1 LIEKNSRKILL
12 YSCEA
17 LLRDLTR
24 LMIQAVAKGDPGD
37 LNTDA
42 ARNAAAVTPV
52 SDVAGSSASHALCEQ
67 FNALFS
73 HP

>member
-1 LIEKNSRKILL
+1 MIEKGLRKILH
-12 YSCEA
+12 YNCAA

-24 LMIQAVAKGDPGD
+24 LIIQAVAKGDPGD

-52 SDVAGSSASHALCEQ
+52 MDVAGSSASHALCEL